1 MKPILLFSFAL
12 ALLACS
18 GNENDFDATGTF
30 ESTEIIV
37 SSEAN
42 GKIMELNLQEGD
54 RLEAGAMLGYVDS
67 TQLYLRKKQLEA
79 GLRSV
84 DIRKPDIHKQIAS
97 LEQQIAVARSEQQR
111 MENLVKAKAGNQKQV
126 DDIVNNIWMHNIR
139 PCIKRQEGRMPKR
152 KVSSTRSCNWTTSCR
167 KAASSTRSPAL
178 SL

>member
-54 RLEAGAMLGYVDS
+54 RLEAGAVLGYVDS

-84 DIRKPDIHKQIAS
+84 DIRKPDIRKQIAS
-97 LEQQIAVARSEQQR
+97 LEQPFRAET
-111 MENLVKAKAGNQKQV
+111 VKAETTGQK
-126 DDIVNNIWMHNIR
+126 
-139 PCIKRQEGRMPKR
+139 P
-152 KVSSTRSCNWTTSCR
+152 
-167 KAASSTRSPAL
+167 
-178 SL
+178 

>member
-54 RLEAGAMLGYVDS
+54 RLEAGAVLGYVDS
-67 TQLYLRKKQLEA
+67 TQLYLRKSSSKQA
-79 GLRSV
+79 SV
-84 DIRKPDIHKQIAS
+84 VWTS
-97 LEQQIAVARSEQQR
+97 
-111 MENLVKAKAGNQKQV
+111 GNR
-126 DDIVNNIWMHNIR
+126 ISANRLLPSNSRLPSPGAN
-139 PCIKRQEGRMPKR
+139 
-152 KVSSTRSCNWTTSCR
+152 SSVWRTW
-167 KAASSTRSPAL
+167 
-178 SL
+178 

>member
-54 RLEAGAMLGYVDS
+54 RLEAGAVLGYVDS

-84 DIRKPDIHKQIAS
+84 DIRKPDIRKQIAS

-126 DDIVNNIWMHNIR
+126 ADIVNNIRRGGCRSGKYRLPDHATGR
-139 PCIKRQEGRMPKR
+139 PVAEKPHRQPEVRHCPYEICR
-152 KVSSTRSCNWTTSCR
+152 TR
-167 KAASSTRSPAL
+167 
-178 SL
+178 

>member
-54 RLEAGAMLGYVDS
+54 RLEAGAVLGYVDS

-84 DIRKPDIHKQIAS
+84 GHPETGYPQTDCFPRTADC
-97 LEQQIAVARSEQQR
+97 R
-111 MENLVKAKAGNQKQV
+111 
-126 DDIVNNIWMHNIR
+126 R
-139 PCIKRQEGRMPKR
+139 PERTAAYGEPGKSKSRQPETGR
-152 KVSSTRSCNWTTSCR
+152 
-167 KAASSTRSPAL
+167 
-178 SL
+178 